1 MPLEE
6 SNLKLI
12 SAVINWLSLFPN
24 STITSNIFNEIWKPD
39 VVVEILQIILDS
51 SFEVNLDDGLDTVE
65 QYELIFNN
73 VKQYYK
79 QHMISRKKFYKYLD
93 LLKFEELSKGDLLS
107 LNCLCFI
114 FLEIGFHCYKSSV
127 AISIISLLNESDEEE
142 LKKFIYDED
151 DLNCKNLI
159 LNQKVNLLELE
170 NGKLLQKISSRD
182 KELIELQKNM
192 YLKNQNDV
200 NLNLEFNNGLKIKDD
215 EVLNLKRQLS
225 VLQTKN
231 ECLTKE
237 NELLNNDLE
246 ILRNLKGML
255 SSSDLNPNY
264 HTIQPKLIESNDDY
278 ELLRWEY
285 SLLMEWMSVIQKEK
299 FKRQEKSLEI

>member
-51 SFEVNLDDGLDTVE
+51 SFQVNLDEGLDTVE

-142 LKKFIYDED
+142 LKKFMYDED

-215 EVLNLKRQLS
+215 EVLSLKRQLS

-255 SSSDLNPNY
+255 SSSDLNPIY
-264 HTIQPKLIESNDDY
+264 QTIQPKLIESNDDY
-278 ELLRWEY
+278 ELLKWEY
-285 SLLMEWMSVIQKEK
+285 SLMMEWMSVIQKEK

>member
-51 SFEVNLDDGLDTVE
+51 SFQVNLDDGLDILE

-79 QHMISRKKFYKYLD
+79 QHMISRKKLYKYLD

-142 LKKFIYDED
+142 LKKFMYDED

-255 SSSDLNPNY
+255 SSSDLNPIY
-264 HTIQPKLIESNDDY
+264 QTIQPKLIESNEDY